1 MTQVISFLN
10 LAQGGGKTTSVLN
23 LATALKRRGHNV
35 LAVDLNADEELLHRV
50 RLPNPGRAA
59 RPDRAAKILLTVEGW
74 HLMPGGA
81 SVPLLRAR
89 IKQRIVQTPGYYD
102 ELASMFDAYDYVL
115 VDCSTNEQ
123 VVLIEALA
131 LTQQVIVPLDSEAVT
146 FHDSLDRI
154 AELFSGGT
162 VMNPDL
168 KFGGVFLAH
177 YSPRFRRAREMLTSV
192 FDVLGPVNCFSAYL
206 TESPEIRQAEQR
218 RASVIADAPT
228 SQAAH
233 AFYQLAEQLTNTE
246 QSRSQMPVLLMT
258 PGRATLDVG
267 MLADE
272 PFGAAVIDAAAV
284 APVTREYNENT
295 APNWRERAESSADL
309 NQAVRYAVLGLME
322 QPDSADA
329 LEVFETCLIERIET
343 VRYADLDRLVE
354 LGDFVADNG
363 LDHYAAQLFRRAT
376 ELNPAHA
383 GAWAGLA
390 RVTHVERERAFA
402 LEQCLGLDQG
412 LAAAEAPEPAR
423 RKNAYAAGFAA
434 MQPA

>member
-10 LAQGGGKTTSVLN
+10 LAQGGGKTTSVVN
-23 LATALKRRGHNV
+23 LATALKRRGHSV
-35 LAVDLNADEELLHRV
+35 LAVDLNADEELLHRI

-59 RPDRAAKILLTVEGW
+59 RPDRTAKILLTLEGW

-81 SVPLLRAR
+81 SVPLLHAR
-89 IKQRIVQTPGYYD
+89 IKQRLTSRPGYYD

-115 VDCSTNEQ
+115 VDCSTTERA
-123 VVLIEALA
+123 VVIEALA
-131 LTQQVIVPLDSEAVT
+131 LTNTVIVPLDSEAVT

-154 AELFSGGT
+154 ADLIATGN
-162 VMNPDL
+162 VMNPEL
-168 KFGGVFLAH
+168 EFGGVFLAH
-177 YSPRFRRAREMLTSV
+177 YSPRFRRAREMLTTV
-192 FDVLGPVNCFSAYL
+192 LEVLGPVNCFSAYL
-206 TESPEIRQAEQR
+206 TESAEIRQAER
-218 RASVIADAPT
+218 RRTSVIADAPT

-233 AFYQLAEQLTNTE
+233 AFYRLAEQLTNAAEPSTK
-246 QSRSQMPVLLMT
+246 MPLLMMM
-258 PGRATLDVG
+258 PGRAKLDVG
-267 MLADE
+267 TLADE
-272 PFGAAVIDAAAV
+272 PFASPIIDV
-284 APVTREYNENT
+284 APAADATPVYNENT

-309 NQAVRYAVLGLME
+309 NQAVRYAVLGLVE

-343 VRYADLDRLVE
+343 VRYAELDRLVE
-354 LGDFVADNG
+354 LGNFVGENG

-390 RVTHVERERAFA
+390 RVTQVDEERVFA
-402 LEQCLGLDQG
+402 LEQCLGLDRG
-412 LAAAEAPEPAR
+412 MTAAEAPAPAR
-423 RKNAYAAGFAA
+423 RRNVYGFVS